1 MLIVTSYSSDEDEE
15 SSNQD
20 LDSNYDDNTQ
30 QFIFNPPKPES
41 MMIANFNMYLDTTLT
56 RKPQQQQTI
65 QHHFYPQD
73 QDQDTIVPRMMKKSQ
88 KHQQEEEK

>member
-1 MLIVTSYSSDEDEE
+1 
-15 SSNQD
+15 
-20 LDSNYDDNTQ
+20 
-30 QFIFNPPKPES
+30 

-88 KHQQEEEK
+88 KHQ